1 MPFAAQ
7 IPLYSR
13 GVGTYDGAA
22 MDTHPDERLP
32 YLELARQE
40 ARVVRELPASEL
52 RRLTELAPG
61 VGTLSVDMVFSK
73 DDTGRPWVQGTLTS
87 ILRPTCQ
94 RCLAAGDWPVRL
106 TFRLCIV
113 RDGTVAS
120 ELAEQADVLGA
131 ESESVSIADVIE
143 DELLLAVPERLCSE
157 EPCPN
162 APALSFPAGEAPVDE
177 ARDNPFDV
185 LSQLKR

>member
-94 RCLAAGDWPVRL
+94 R
-106 TFRLCIV
+106 
-113 RDGTVAS
+113 
-120 ELAEQADVLGA
+120 
-131 ESESVSIADVIE
+131 
-143 DELLLAVPERLCSE
+143 
-157 EPCPN
+157 
-162 APALSFPAGEAPVDE
+162 
-177 ARDNPFDV
+177 
-185 LSQLKR
+185 